1 MKIRVI
7 SKGEKGTTKGYYDVV
22 EIIGAKHVV
31 TFKYK
36 NGYAEAFNASDI
48 INPGN
53 SKIQLHDGNWR
64 SMTLEEFKEL
74 LA

>member
-1 MKIRVI
+1 MEIRVI
-7 SKGEKGTTKGYYDVV
+7 SKGEKGPTKGYHDVS

-48 INPGN
+48 INPSN
-53 SKIQLHDGNWR
+53 SKIQVHDGNWR

>member
-7 SKGEKGTTKGYYDVV
+7 SKGEKGTTKGYHDVS

-48 INPGN
+48 INPSN
-53 SKIQLHDGNWR
+53 SKIQVHDGNWR

>member
-7 SKGEKGTTKGYYDVV
+7 SKGEKGTTKGYHDVA

-31 TFKYK
+31 TFKYN
-36 NGYAEAFNASDI
+36 NGYAEAFTISDI
-48 INPGN
+48 IDPAN
-53 SKIQLHDGNWR
+53 SKIQVKDGTWR